1 MAAGTI
7 AWWDVS
13 AGVAGDMILA
23 ALIDAGASIDSIRA
37 AVEAVA
43 PDVRL
48 ATSTVSRA
56 GLRATLL
63 DVTAEPSAE
72 HRTWQAIRGLLD
84 RADLDDAVRA
94 SALAVFGLLAGAEA
108 RVHGV
113 APDDVHFHEVGA
125 WDSIADIVGC
135 CAAIHDL
142 GVVDI
147 SAGVVAVG
155 SGRTATAHGSL
166 PVPVPAV
173 VELLIGWPV
182 VAGGAGELAT
192 PTGAALV
199 ATLARTS
206 TSLPAMTLGRVGIG
220 AGHRDRPDQAN
231 VVRVLLG
238 TTSNAAQS
246 SAASATRSIATVLAA
261 NVDDLDPRLW
271 PGVLT
276 SLMEAGAD
284 DAWLT
289 PILMKK
295 GRPAHQLNVLCRPE
309 SAETLRR
316 MIVDTTST
324 IGVRESDVR
333 KTALARYWTTVDVDG
348 TPIRIKV
355 AHEDGRI
362 VQATPEFD
370 DVRAAAAALGWPEA
384 VAMERARAE
393 AVADGFVRGA
403 AAKPSG

>member
-1 MAAGTI
+1 MASAAT

-23 ALIDAGASIDSIRA
+23 ALIDAGASIDRIRA

-48 ATSTVSRA
+48 ATSTVRRA

-63 DVTAEPSAE
+63 DVTAGPSAE
-72 HRTWQAIRGLLD
+72 HRTWQAIRSLLD

-94 SALAVFGLLAGAEA
+94 NALAAFGMLAGAEA

-113 APDDVHFHEVGA
+113 EPDDVHFHEVGA

-142 GVVDI
+142 GIVEI
-147 SAGVVAVG
+147 SAGVIAVG
-155 SGRTATAHGSL
+155 SGRTATSHGSL

-199 ATLARTS
+199 ATLARPS
-206 TSLPAMTLGRVGIG
+206 TSLPAMTLDRVGIG

-238 TTSNAAQS
+238 TASDAAHS

-271 PGVLT
+271 PGVLA
-276 SLMEAGAD
+276 SLLEAGAD

-295 GRPAHQLNVLCRPE
+295 GRPAHQLSVLCRPE
-309 SAETLRR
+309 LAETMRR
-316 MIVDTTST
+316 VILDATST

-348 TPIRIKV
+348 APIRIKI
-355 AHEDGRI
+355 AHEHGRI
-362 VQATPEFD
+362 VQPTPEFE

-384 VAMERARAE
+384 AVLERARAQ
-393 AVADGFVRGA
+393 AVADGLVRGA
-403 AAKPSG
+403 RAKPLG

>member
-1 MAAGTI
+1 MALGAI

-13 AGVAGDMILA
+13 AGVAGDMLLA
-23 ALIDAGASIDSIRA
+23 ALIDAGASVDRIRA
-37 AVEAVA
+37 AVDSVA

-48 ATSTVSRA
+48 ATSTARRA

-63 DVTAEPSAE
+63 DVTAGPGSA
-72 HRTWQAIRGLLD
+72 HRTWQAVRGLLD
-84 RADLDDAVRA
+84 RADLNDAVRA
-94 SALAVFGLLAGAEA
+94 NALAVFGRLAGAEA

-113 APDDVHFHEVGA
+113 EPEDVHFHEVGA

-135 CAAIHDL
+135 CTAIHDL
-142 GVVDI
+142 GIDEI
-147 SAGVVAVG
+147 YAGVVAVG
-155 SGRTATAHGSL
+155 SGRTATEHGDL
-166 PVPVPAV
+166 PVPAPAV
-173 VELLIGWPV
+173 VELLAGWPV
-182 VAGGAGELAT
+182 VAGGEGELAT

-199 ATLARTS
+199 ATLARPS
-206 TSLPAMTLGRVGIG
+206 TGLPAMTLNRVGIG

-238 TTSNAAQS
+238 APSNPRDAAAETTI
-246 SAASATRSIATVLAA
+246 RSIGTVLTA

-271 PGVLT
+271 PGVLA

-295 GRPAHQLNVLCRPE
+295 GRPAHQVSVLCRPE

-316 MIVDTTST
+316 IIFDATST

-333 KTALARYWTTVDVDG
+333 KTALARYWATVGVAG
-348 TPIRIKV
+348 APVRIKV
-355 AHEDGRI
+355 AHEDGRV
-362 VQATPEFD
+362 VQVTPEFE
-370 DVRAAAAALGWPEA
+370 DVRVAAAALGWPEA
-384 VAMERARAE
+384 AVMEIARE
-393 AVADGFVRGA
+393 QAVADGLVRGA
-403 AAKPSG
+403 VAKPLE

>member
-1 MAAGTI
+1 MAPESI

-13 AGVAGDMILA
+13 AGVAGDMLLA
-23 ALIDAGASIDSIRA
+23 ALIDAGASMDRIRA
-37 AVEAVA
+37 AVESVA

-48 ATSTVSRA
+48 VTSTVRRA

-63 DVTAEPSAE
+63 DVTAGRASV
-72 HRTWQAIRGLLD
+72 HQTWQAIRGLLD
-84 RADLDDAVRA
+84 RADLDDGVRTN
-94 SALAVFGLLAGAEA
+94 ALSVFGRLAGAEA

-113 APDDVHFHEVGA
+113 EPEDVHFHEVGA

-142 GVVDI
+142 GIADI
-147 SAGVVAVG
+147 TAGPVAVG
-155 SGRTATAHGSL
+155 SGRTATKHGNL

-173 VELLIGWPV
+173 VELLTGWSV
-182 VAGGAGELAT
+182 VAGGGGELAT

-199 ATLARTS
+199 TTLARPS
-206 TSLPAMTLGRVGIG
+206 ISLPTMTLDRVGTG
-220 AGHRDRPDQAN
+220 AGHRDRPDRAN

-238 TTSNAAQS
+238 TASDADCAAQTAIQS
-246 SAASATRSIATVLAA
+246 VATVLTA

-271 PGVLT
+271 PGVLA

-295 GRPAHQLNVLCRPE
+295 GRPAHQVNALCRPE

-316 MIVDTTST
+316 IIFDATST

-333 KTALARYWTTVDVDG
+333 KTALARYWAVVHVAG
-348 TPIRIKV
+348 ARVRIKV

-384 VAMERARAE
+384 AVMENARAQ
-393 AVADGFVRGA
+393 AVADGLVRGA
-403 AAKPSG
+403 VARPLL

>member
-1 MAAGTI
+1 MAPGAI

-13 AGVAGDMILA
+13 AGVAGDMLLA
-23 ALIDAGASIDSIRA
+23 ALIDAGASMDRIRA
-37 AVEAVA
+37 AVESVA

-48 ATSTVSRA
+48 VTSTVRRA

-63 DVTAEPSAE
+63 DVTAGPASV
-72 HRTWQAIRGLLD
+72 HQTWHAIRGLLD
-84 RADLDDAVRA
+84 RADLDDAVRTN
-94 SALAVFGLLAGAEA
+94 ALAVFGRIAGAEGH
-108 RVHGV
+108 VHGV
-113 APDDVHFHEVGA
+113 EPDDVHFHEVGA

-142 GVVDI
+142 GIADI

-155 SGRTATAHGSL
+155 SGRTATEHGNL

-173 VELLIGWPV
+173 VELLTGWPV
-182 VAGGAGELAT
+182 VAGGVGELAT

-199 ATLARTS
+199 VTLARPS
-206 TSLPAMTLGRVGIG
+206 TGLPAMTLDRVGVG
-220 AGHRDRPDQAN
+220 AGHRERPDQAN

-238 TTSNAAQS
+238 TANDAPRAPSGTAI
-246 SAASATRSIATVLAA
+246 RSTGTVLTA

-271 PGVLT
+271 PGVLA

-295 GRPAHQLNVLCRPE
+295 GRPAHQVSVLCRPE

-316 MIVDTTST
+316 IIVDATST

-333 KTALARYWTTVDVDG
+333 KTALARYWATVDVAG
-348 TPIRIKV
+348 APIRIKV
-355 AHEDGRI
+355 AHEDGRV
-362 VQATPEFD
+362 VQATPEFE
-370 DVRAAAAALGWPEA
+370 DVRAAAAALGWPESA
-384 VAMERARAE
+384 VLESARAH

-403 AAKPSG
+403 VAKPLG

>member
-1 MAAGTI
+1 MAPETI

-13 AGVAGDMILA
+13 AGVAGDMLLA
-23 ALIDAGASIDSIRA
+23 ALIDAGASMDRIRA
-37 AVEAVA
+37 AVELVA

-48 ATSTVSRA
+48 VKSTVRRA

-63 DVTAEPSAE
+63 DVTAGRASA
-72 HRTWQAIRGLLD
+72 HQTWQAIRGLLD
-84 RADLDDAVRA
+84 RADLDDGVRTN
-94 SALAVFGLLAGAEA
+94 ALAVFGRLAGAEA

-113 APDDVHFHEVGA
+113 EPEDVHFHEVGA

-135 CAAIHDL
+135 CAAIQDL
-142 GVVDI
+142 GI
-147 SAGVVAVG
+147 AGITAGPVAVG
-155 SGRTATAHGSL
+155 FGRTATEHGNL

-173 VELLIGWPV
+173 VELLTAWPV

-199 ATLARTS
+199 VTLARPS
-206 TSLPAMTLGRVGIG
+206 TGLPAMTLDRVGVG
-220 AGHRDRPDQAN
+220 AGHRERSDQAN

-238 TTSNAAQS
+238 TASDAGSAAQTAIQS
-246 SAASATRSIATVLAA
+246 VATVLTA

-271 PGVLT
+271 PGVLA

-295 GRPAHQLNVLCRPE
+295 GRPAHQVSALCRPE

-316 MIVDTTST
+316 IIFDATST

-333 KTALARYWTTVDVDG
+333 KMALARYWAVVHVAG
-348 TPIRIKV
+348 ARVRIKV

-362 VQATPEFD
+362 VQSTPEFD
-370 DVRAAAAALGWPEA
+370 DVRAAAAALGWTEA
-384 VAMERARAE
+384 AVMENARAQ
-393 AVADGFVRGA
+393 AVTDGLVRGA
-403 AAKPSG
+403 VARPLL